1 MVKNPQLSYC
11 IERWYWIAHKKH
23 DPNRNDIERVK
34 IIEETSENNISI
46 YKYENE
52 QELTNLIPE
61 DQVFETKQE
70 AQAYFDKQKTKKTND
85 LKSKI
90 NSISD
95 IIKYAIYDA
104 QSSKDLSK
112 HEIEIILLDRAK
124 ELGLIKE

>member
-11 IERWYWIAHKKH
+11 IEKWYWIVHEKH
-23 DPNRNDIERVK
+23 SLDRADIERVK
-34 IIEETSENNISI
+34 ILEKISKDGASL

-52 QELTNLIPE
+52 YESTDLVSK
-61 DQVFETKQE
+61 DQIFETKRE

-85 LKSKI
+85 LKNKI

-112 HEIEIILLDRAK
+112 REIEIILLDRAK
-124 ELGLIKE
+124 ELDLIKE

>member
-11 IERWYWIAHKKH
+11 VEKWYWIVHKKH
-23 DPNRNDIERVK
+23 TLDRADIERVK
-34 IIEETSENNISI
+34 ILEKISKDGTSL

-52 QELTNLIPE
+52 YELTDFVSK
-61 DQVFETKQE
+61 DQIFETKRE
-70 AQAYFDKQKTKKTND
+70 AQTYFNEQKTKKTND

-90 NSISD
+90 NNISD

-112 HEIEIILLDRAK
+112 QEIETILLDKAK
-124 ELGLIKE
+124 ELSLIKE